1 MLVTNHLRL
10 NWRQF
15 LRVVNNLPR
24 TREEREKGFPIP
36 DKHDQSPYKT
46 ARIEGGQL
54 VLLRNNPK
62 TGQIDEY
69 GAKLADAQYLRLQGA
84 LAESAQTILHYGI

>member
-54 VLLRNNPK
+54 VLLKEDPK
-62 TGQIDEY
+62 TKQIDEY
-69 GAKLADAQYLRLQGA
+69 GVKLSDAQYPKLHRA
-84 LAESAQTILHYGI
+84 LDESAQTILHYGI

>member
-10 NWRQF
+10 NRRQ
-15 LRVVNNLPR
+15 LSRVVDNLPK
-24 TREEREKGFPIP
+24 TNKEREEGFPIP

-54 VLLRNNPK
+54 VLLKNNPK

-69 GAKLADAQYLRLQGA
+69 GAKLPYAQYLQLYRA
-84 LAESAQTILHYGI
+84 LTESAQTILHYGI